1 MLIHFVE
8 FFKKLSGKY
17 LLYLFFFKSQINNK
31 VEKHLCDMFLALR
44 VYQTNVFCSG
54 DSICVGSG
62 GGILKRSAGLELY
75 TGNIENVETLKF

>member
-1 MLIHFVE
+1 M
-8 FFKKLSGKY
+8 
-17 LLYLFFFKSQINNK
+17 
-31 VEKHLCDMFLALR
+31 EKHLCDMFLALR